1 MALQFF
7 ERFRQNLQQIPEH
20 IVLQNITREGKESFA
35 YRRVAEELGKISLFL
50 KNQGVRSGNSIGI
63 IMENH
68 PRWGI
73 AFLAAQS
80 AGARIVPLDVLHE
93 SSTLAQ
99 LIQHSE
105 CQYLITSA
113 GLAPKISEIQELLPE
128 PLPVLMTGPPLKA
141 YSHWDT
147 VLAEV
152 KEVASIPIEERDPD
166 EPLVILYTSGTTGD
180 PKGVMLTQRSIY
192 RNAEALVAM
201 FGVTSSD
208 HVLSVLPLYH
218 ILALMANFIVPLYEG
233 ARVTYLDSLDATR
246 ILNTFVNES
255 ITIFI
260 CVPQFYYLIQRKILT
275 QVEQQSFLKRLMFRR
290 LSNLSRLCIKTV
302 GWNPGKL
309 FFPPLHQPFGPKFRF
324 FAVGGAR
331 FAPEVATL
339 LRDLG
344 FTITQAYGMTETAA
358 VATATSSDM
367 QAVGSVGRPLSHVS
381 IRIDQPDEGGV
392 GEVLI
397 SGENV
402 MKGYWKNP
410 RATEEVLQNH
420 WLHSGDLGY
429 LDSSGYLHITGRKK
443 DVIVLSSGKNVFPDE
458 VEHFYQNLCRYIK
471 EMCVLGIRDESS
483 GEEQESL
490 HAVVVPDFE
499 YMKSQQTVN
508 AHDMIRYKLDTLS
521 QRLPSYKRV
530 HSFEIRQEPL
540 PRTTT
545 RKIKRFQVGK
555 ELQKKAFGTEQSRFQ
570 KPSQPHTAA
579 EETIF
584 RLIREA
590 KKTSLVHREMNLE
603 LDLGFDSLE
612 RIELLSNLQETF
624 QIHLCDDLSLQ
635 LFTVADLIQTVEREI
650 TETSTTEKRAHL
662 SWSEI
667 LYEPLQEQ
675 DRQRVE
681 TTLSP
686 NAFAEA
692 AMYLTAKLVY
702 ILAKLSFRLKAE
714 GLHHLPTHHPYL
726 ICPNHLSYL
735 DAFLVVAPLPY
746 SVISKIFFLGYSD
759 YFVGPVMSFLG
770 HLLKVVPVD
779 ADRHLRQALRLGAEG
794 LSRKLTLCVFP
805 EGERSIDGKLK
816 PFRKG
821 AAILAKEIKVPV
833 VPVAI
838 IGTYEAWARGVDR
851 IRMNPVT
858 VRFGHPLDPPSSEES
873 YETFN
878 ERLFQAIQQLTLQ
891 EDS

>member
-1 MALQFF
+1 MTLEFF
-7 ERFRQNLQQIPEH
+7 ERFRENLQQIPEH
-20 IVLQNITREGKESFA
+20 IVFQNITREGKESFA
-35 YRRVAEELGKISLFL
+35 YRRVAEEIGKISLFL
-50 KNQGVRSGNSIGI
+50 KNQGVRPGSSVGI

-80 AGARIVPLDVLHE
+80 AGARIVPFDVLHE
-93 SSTLAQ
+93 TSTLAQ
-99 LIQHSE
+99 LIQHAE

-113 GLAPKISEIQELLPE
+113 GLAPKIGEIQELLPK
-128 PLPVLMTGPPLKA
+128 PLPVLMTGPPLTA

-152 KEVASIPIEERDPD
+152 EEIASIPIEEGDPD
-166 EPLVILYTSGTTGD
+166 DPLVILYTSGTTGD
-180 PKGVMLTQRSIY
+180 PKGVILTRRSIY
-192 RNAEALVAM
+192 RNTEALVEM
-201 FGVTSSD
+201 FGLTSSD

-218 ILALMANFIVPLYEG
+218 ILALMANFIIPLYEG
-233 ARVTYLDSLDATR
+233 ARVTYLDSLDAAR
-246 ILNTFVNES
+246 ILNTFVDES

-260 CVPQFYYLIQRKILT
+260 CVPQFYYLIQRKILM
-275 QVEQQSFLKRLMFRR
+275 QMEQQAYLKRLLFRCLVR
-290 LSNLSRLCIKTV
+290 LSRLCIKTV

-331 FAPEVATL
+331 FDPEVATL

-358 VATATSSDM
+358 VATATAFDTA
-367 QAVGSVGRPLSHVS
+367 AVGSVGRPLPHVE

-402 MKGYWKNP
+402 MEGYWKNP
-410 RATEEVLQNH
+410 RATEEVLQNR

-429 LDSSGYLHITGRKK
+429 LDTSGYLHITGRKK
-443 DVIVLSSGKNVFPDE
+443 DVIVLSSGKNIFPEE
-458 VEHFYQNLCRYIK
+458 VEHFYQNLCPYIK

-483 GEEQESL
+483 GQESL
-490 HAVVVPDFE
+490 HAVIVPDFE

-508 AHDMIRYKLDTLS
+508 AHDMIRYMLETLS
-521 QRLPSYKRV
+521 QRLPSYRRV

-545 RKIKRFQVGK
+545 RKIKRFQVEK
-555 ELQKKAFGTEQSRFQ
+555 ELQKKVPGSEQTRFQ
-570 KPSQPHTAA
+570 KPSQPHTAV
-579 EETIF
+579 EEEIF

-590 KKTSLVHREMNLE
+590 KKTALVHREMNLE

-624 QIHLCDDLSLQ
+624 QIHVPDDLAPQ

-650 TETSTTEKRAHL
+650 TETATTEKRTL
-662 SWSEI
+662 VSWSEI
-667 LYEPLQEQ
+667 LYEPLQSQ

-681 TTLSP
+681 VTLTP
-686 NAFAEA
+686 NAPAEA
-692 AMYLTAKLVY
+692 ALYLVAKLVY
-702 ILAKLSFRLKAE
+702 ILAKLSLRLKVR

-735 DAFLVVAPLPY
+735 DAFVVVAPLPY
-746 SVISKIFFLGYSD
+746 RVIKKIFFLGYSD
-759 YFVGPVMSFLG
+759 YFVSPMMSFLG
-770 HLLKVVPVD
+770 RLIKVVPVD

-794 LSRKLTLCVFP
+794 LSRELTLCVFP

-821 AAILAKEIKVPV
+821 PAILAKEMGVPV

-838 IGTYEAWARGVDR
+838 VGTYEAWARGVDR
-851 IRMNPVT
+851 IRLSPVT
-858 VRFGHPLDPPSSEES
+858 VRFGHPLEPPSSEES